1 MRVFYINLTLSIL
14 LIAGG
19 FVCPP
24 MGVIDGSVLTAVG
37 LLLAFAGLARL
48 PAFMEQAA
56 KGKTIRLKEGD
67 FTAEVSS
74 SDTPSRARDPS

>member
-37 LLLAFAGLARL
+37 LLLAFAVLARL

-56 KGKTIRLKEGD
+56 KGKTIRLKKGD
-67 FTAEVSS
+67 FTDEVSS

>member
-24 MGVIDGSVLTAVG
+24 IGVIDGSVLTAVG
-37 LLLAFAGLARL
+37 LLLAFAVLARL

-56 KGKTIRLKEGD
+56 KGKTIRLKKGD

-74 SDTPSRARDPS
+74 PDTPSRARDPS

>member
-37 LLLAFAGLARL
+37 LLLAFAVLARL
-48 PAFMEQAA
+48 PAFMKQAA
-56 KGKTIRLKEGD
+56 KGKTIRLKKGD

>member
-37 LLLAFAGLARL
+37 LLLAFAVLARL

-56 KGKTIRLKEGD
+56 KGKTIRLKKGD
-67 FTAEVSS
+67 FAAEVSS
-74 SDTPSRARDPS
+74 ADTPSRARDPS

>member
-1 MRVFYINLTLSIL
+1 MNAFRLTLLLSIL
-14 LIAGG
+14 LLVGG

-37 LLLAFAGLARL
+37 LLLAFATLAQLPRL
-48 PAFMEQAA
+48 IEAA
-56 KGKTIRLKEGD
+56 SGGKTIRLTKGD

-74 SDTPSRARDPS
+74 EAER

>member
-37 LLLAFAGLARL
+37 LLLAFAVLARL
-48 PAFMEQAA
+48 PAFMDQAA
-56 KGKTIRLKEGD
+56 KGKTIRLKKGD

-74 SDTPSRARDPS
+74 SATPSRARDPS

>member
-19 FVCPP
+19 FVCPL

-37 LLLAFAGLARL
+37 LLLAFAVLARL

-56 KGKTIRLKEGD
+56 KGKTIRLKKGD

>member
-37 LLLAFAGLARL
+37 LLLAFAVLARL

-56 KGKTIRLKEGD
+56 KGNTIRLKKGD

-74 SDTPSRARDPS
+74 SDTPSRARDPY

>member
-1 MRVFYINLTLSIL
+1 MRVFYINLTLSL
-14 LIAGG
+14 LLLAGG

-24 MGVIDGSVLTAVG
+24 MVVIDGSVLTAVG
-37 LLLAFAGLARL
+37 LLLAFAVLARL

-56 KGKTIRLKEGD
+56 KGKTIRLKKGD